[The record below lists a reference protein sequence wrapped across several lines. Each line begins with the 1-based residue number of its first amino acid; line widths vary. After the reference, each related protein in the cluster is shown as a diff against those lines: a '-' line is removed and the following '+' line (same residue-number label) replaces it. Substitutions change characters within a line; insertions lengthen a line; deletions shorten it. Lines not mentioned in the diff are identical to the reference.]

1 MLKSMTAF
9 GRARAVSSDGA
20 LDITAEIKS
29 VNSRYLDCTVKI
41 SRIYGFLED
50 RVRQYVQS
58 RGIQRGKLDVYVGVE
73 VVENVG
79 MTIEIDRA
87 LFPVLDET
95 LASCDNV
102 EVVQGDVLKVD
113 LAALCAE
120 KFGDKPVYAC
130 ANLPYYITTP
140 AITALLESGAFRAV
154 TVMVQKEVAERIC
167 AVPGTADYSAFSIYV
182 QYRAK
187 AEILFDVPADCF
199 VPQPK
204 VDSAVI
210 RLTPLDKPAVE
221 VSDEKL
227 FFSIVRA
234 AFNQRRKTLSN
245 AAVAAFNGK
254 LDKSDVAALIES
266 IGLDPRV
273 RGERLSLE
281 EYARLTDAA
290 AAQMAS
296 KAE

>member
-1 MLKSMTAF
+1 MGLC
-9 GRARAVSSDGA
+9 
-20 LDITAEIKS
+20 DIAEIRAILGRHGFHFSKS
-29 VNSRYLDCTVKI
+29 LGQNFLTAAWVPARIAEECGVDAGSCALEVGPGMGCLTVEL
-41 SRIYGFLED
+41 S
-50 RVRQYVQS
+50 
-58 RGIQRGKLDVYVGVE
+58 QRAGQVAA
-73 VVENVG
+73 
-79 MTIEIDRA
+79 IELDRA
-87 LFPVLDET
+87 LFPVLEET
-95 LASCDNV
+95 LAGCDNV
-102 EVVQGDVLKVD
+102 EVVQGDVLKTD
-113 LAALCAE
+113 LAALCRE
-120 KFGDKPVYAC
+120 KFGDRPVYAC

-167 AVPGTADYSAFSIYV
+167 ARPGTPAYSAFSIYV

-210 RLTPLDKPAVE
+210 RLIPLAEPAVA
-221 VSDEKL
+221 VSDSKL
-227 FFSIVRA
+227 FFAIVRA

-254 LDKSDVAALIES
+254 LDKNDVARLLES
-266 IGLDPRV
+266 CGLDPRV

-281 EYARLTDAA
+281 EYAALTEAA
-290 AAQMAS
+290 AALLAS
-296 KAE
+296 KAEQE